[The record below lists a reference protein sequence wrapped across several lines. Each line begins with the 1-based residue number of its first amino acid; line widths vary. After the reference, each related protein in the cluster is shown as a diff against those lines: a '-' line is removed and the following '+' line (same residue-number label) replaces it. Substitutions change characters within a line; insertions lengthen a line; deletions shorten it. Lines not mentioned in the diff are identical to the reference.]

1 LKAAASIDHVASSTF
16 NGPSSL
22 MDVVGVLLIAFGAV
36 TVLYA
41 AGWVFV
47 ILGKRSL
54 HTRKGP
60 AEASPPHSADNRQ
73 IGD

>member
-1 LKAAASIDHVASSTF
+1 
-16 NGPSSL
+16 
-22 MDVVGVLLIAFGAV
+22 MDAVGVLLIVFGAV

-47 ILGKRSL
+47 LLGKRSL

-60 AEASPPHSADNRQ
+60 AEPAPLIQRTIDRSAISRRP
-73 IGD
+73 GCGRGLSG

>member
-1 LKAAASIDHVASSTF
+1 MLAPSEINLLWITCGKSIAF
-16 NGPSSL
+16 YAFGA
-22 MDVVGVLLIAFGAV
+22 VLFGAV

-47 ILGKRSL
+47 LSGKRSL

-60 AEASPPHSADNRQ
+60 AEASPLHSAENRQ

>member
-1 LKAAASIDHVASSTF
+1 
-16 NGPSSL
+16 

-47 ILGKRSL
+47 LLGKRSL

-60 AEASPPHSADNRQ
+60 AEASPPHSAENRQ

>member
-1 LKAAASIDHVASSTF
+1 
-16 NGPSSL
+16 
-22 MDVVGVLLIAFGAV
+22 MDVAGVLLIVFGAV

-47 ILGKRSL
+47 LLGRHGL
-54 HTRKGP
+54 HTRKRP
-60 AEASPPHSADNRQ
+60 AEASPSHSADSRQ

>member
-1 LKAAASIDHVASSTF
+1 
-16 NGPSSL
+16 
-22 MDVVGVLLIAFGAV
+22 MDVVALLVIVFGAV

-47 ILGKRSL
+47 LLGRRGP
-54 HTRKGP
+54 HMRKGP
-60 AEASPPHSADNRQ
+60 HAEANRPRSVDNRQ

>member
-1 LKAAASIDHVASSTF
+1 
-16 NGPSSL
+16 
-22 MDVVGVLLIAFGAV
+22 MDVVGVLLIVFGAV

-47 ILGKRSL
+47 LLGRRSP
-54 HTRKGP
+54 HTRRGP
-60 AEASPPHSADNRQ
+60 AEASPSRSVDTRQ